1 MATAQTNARLAWD
14 TVLDLGDDGAP
25 LVARLERAL
34 RDAVHAGRVPGGSAL
49 PPSRVLAE
57 TLGVSRWV
65 VTEVY
70 GQLVAEGFCEARVGS
85 GTRVATGAA
94 AHAVPKHPARAA
106 PVPAGAAVRLD
117 LRPGVPDLRHVPR
130 SAWLRALRDALADA
144 PDADLGAPDPAGH
157 PAARTAVVDYLAR
170 ARSTCASSDDVVITH
185 GAADG
190 MARLARALRSAG
202 HRAVLVE
209 DPSWGRLRDVARDA
223 GLVPVPVPVDDDGV
237 DVGRLVAA
245 ADRTGARAALV
256 TPAHQFPTG
265 AALAP
270 GRRDALVSW
279 ARDVDGLVIE
289 DDYDAEFRYDR
300 RPVAALQGHD
310 PGRVALL
317 GSLSKTVS
325 PAFGLGWL
333 VLPQIASSFVMLFTS
348 LPGYIAGVRD
358 TLLLVQRDYGLPVQH
373 ALELLEDSEVLMQ
386 EIYSLATSA
395 MPQIVATLGSV
406 ASNFVAVFTAVAS
419 SIYMLSGKGRLLHQL
434 RTVTRAFLPPPAA
447 EQVLRLCHF
456 ANLNFTGFYVGKV
469 IDSAIIGVLTF
480 VLMSLLRLDFALL
493 ISVFVGI
500 TNIIPVFGPFIGAI
514 PSIFILLLVDPVQA
528 LIFAVLIL
536 FIQQLDGNFIGPK
549 ILGQSIGISSLW
561 VLFATLYGLLYEAV
575 AALLRRRGINAEG
588 EPLDGAPPAEAQD
601 TAEDADAALTH

>member
-106 PVPAGAAVRLD
+106 PVPAGAALRLD

-170 ARSTCASSDDVVITH
+170 ARSTCASSDDVVVTH

-237 DVGRLVAA
+237 DVGGLVAA

-265 AALAP
+265 VALAP

-325 PAFGLGWL
+325 PALGLGWL
-333 VLPQIASSFVMLFTS
+333 VLPPRWRVRLGELAGGPEPSTIDQLALGGFLTGGGYERHLRAARGRFRRRRAALLDALAAA
-348 LPGYIAGVRD
+348 LP
-358 TLLLVQRDYGLPVQH
+358 GLPVTGLAAGLH
-373 ALELLEDSEVLMQ
+373 VVLG
-386 EIYSLATSA
+386 LPDGVTAA
-395 MPQIVATLGSV
+395 AVVA
-406 ASNFVAVFTAVAS
+406 AAAERDVAVGDLRRYRVTASPGPAS
-419 SIYMLSGKGRLLHQL
+419 PREALVVGYG
-434 RTVTRAFLPPPAA
+434 
-447 EQVLRLCHF
+447 
-456 ANLNFTGFYVGKV
+456 NLADARVE
-469 IDSAIIGVLTF
+469 
-480 VLMSLLRLDFALL
+480 
-493 ISVFVGI
+493 
-500 TNIIPVFGPFIGAI
+500 
-514 PSIFILLLVDPVQA
+514 
-528 LIFAVLIL
+528 
-536 FIQQLDGNFIGPK
+536 
-549 ILGQSIGISSLW
+549 
-561 VLFATLYGLLYEAV
+561 EAV
-575 AALLRRRGINAEG
+575 AGLAAAVRERSRR
-588 EPLDGAPPAEAQD
+588 
-601 TAEDADAALTH
+601 